1 MSNQVSTKSDHGH
14 VNLESVERMQKKTQK
29 NRSNSHLHCK
39 ASSSRPLLHVSSFSL
54 VEGSATAQ
62 VIVMTTTILPHSTMP
77 RRGVAVNADEFFAY
91 VPHRPAPPPPSSSA
105 PRHAQKLQPTNPSRR
120 ANFVTANYTFA
131 VAPDAVF
138 AHDDPDVLDW
148 GAVDVVFQPSSTPD
162 CPICL
167 YPCATPR
174 ITRCGHVL
182 DHTCALQLLFHAGDS
197 VARCPLCSD
206 GVRARD
212 LKAVVFLGRD
222 EVVVGGGVRMRL
234 VARPRYSVVPRL
246 FDVRDFVR
254 DFERLRRV
262 VAGEAFFSRLVV
274 ADTEFLLDLAK
285 KSVRDLEALLR
296 EDVSLT
302 PFVRDAKAVVKE
314 EKDRLKLR
322 RRIGR
327 RESGEGTESLAGGSG
342 LEQDSRPDCKIDDG
356 PSSSNGPAIYA
367 EEISTP
373 SGKQPGPKNRT
384 ECCKTTRAA
393 GGPTAWPPSDA
404 LAHSSPGMYVFFQAA
419 DGQHVYLHPLCHRIV
434 SAEFG
439 SDYTRCPNVLDLS
452 VIQIDRLTMDEVLRK
467 RYRFLGHLP
476 LGCEFSFVEVSLRSI
491 CHSETLERFS
501 AEIAE
506 RSAGRRR
513 RKVASDKESK
523 RIARQET
530 KQLRSYFQISD
541 EVRQRQAQREVDSTD
556 LASFPAMPFRP
567 LAPADA
573 AAASTTAVSTEAQQ
587 WGAAVSSYSAATSNM
602 GVFPSLSSV
611 VTPDAPATADGN
623 ILAGEMTGGRR
634 GILPPL
640 SVSPPKGAWG
650 ESPPRAQGA
659 WGESPPSGEE
669 STRSIGMPRNARG
682 RGRKQI
688 TVLSTAGANHRR

>member
-1 MSNQVSTKSDHGH
+1 M
-14 VNLESVERMQKKTQK
+14 
-29 NRSNSHLHCK
+29 
-39 ASSSRPLLHVSSFSL
+39 
-54 VEGSATAQ
+54 
-62 VIVMTTTILPHSTMP
+62 
-77 RRGVAVNADEFFAY
+77 
-91 VPHRPAPPPPSSSA
+91 
-105 PRHAQKLQPTNPSRR
+105 
-120 ANFVTANYTFA
+120 
-131 VAPDAVF
+131 
-138 AHDDPDVLDW
+138 
-148 GAVDVVFQPSSTPD
+148 
-162 CPICL
+162 
-167 YPCATPR
+167 
-174 ITRCGHVL
+174 
-182 DHTCALQLLFHAGDS
+182 
-197 VARCPLCSD
+197 
-206 GVRARD
+206 
-212 LKAVVFLGRD
+212 KAVVFLGRD
-222 EVVVGGGVRMRL
+222 EVVAGGRIGMRL

-246 FDVRDFVR
+246 FDVGDFVR
-254 DFERLRRV
+254 DFERLPRGV
-262 VAGEAFFSRLVV
+262 AAGEAFFSRLVV

-314 EKDRLKLR
+314 EKERLKLR

-327 RESGEGTESLAGGSG
+327 RESGEGTESLAGRNA
-342 LEQDSRPDCKIDDG
+342 LEQDARPECKNDG
-356 PSSSNGPAIYA
+356 GSSLTKGPAVDP
-367 EEISTP
+367 EEISTSP
-373 SGKQPGPKNRT
+373 GKQPGPKNWNA
-384 ECCKTTRAA
+384 CSKTAPAA
-393 GGPTAWPPSDA
+393 GGPVAWPPSDA
-404 LAHSSPGMYVFFQAA
+404 LAHSSPGMYIFFQAA

-439 SDYTRCPNVLDLS
+439 SDYTRCPNFLDLS

-476 LGCEFSFVEVSLRSI
+476 LGCEFSFVEISLRSI
-491 CHSETLERFS
+491 CAPETLERFS

-530 KQLRSYFQISD
+530 NQLRSYFQISD
-541 EVRQRQAQREVDSTD
+541 DVRLRQAQREVDSTD

-573 AAASTTAVSTEAQQ
+573 AATPATALPAEAPQ
-587 WGAAVSSYSAATSNM
+587 WGAAGSSYSAATSNM

-611 VTPDAPATADGN
+611 VSPVAPATVDGN
-623 ILAGEMTGGRR
+623 RVSGELTGGRS
-634 GILPPL
+634 GIPPSL

-650 ESPPRAQGA
+650 EIPPRAQGA
-659 WGESPPSGEE
+659 WGESPPSGVEP
-669 STRSIGMPRNARG
+669 TRSIGMPTNARG